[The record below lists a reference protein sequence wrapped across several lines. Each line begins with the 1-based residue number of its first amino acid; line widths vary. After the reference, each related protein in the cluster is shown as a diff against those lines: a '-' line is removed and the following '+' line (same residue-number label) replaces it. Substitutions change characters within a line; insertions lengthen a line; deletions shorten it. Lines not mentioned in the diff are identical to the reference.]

1 MMEED
6 ELIMTVEDTDEMT
19 EDEDKQETDR
29 ECEAEVSTAIRKL
42 LDLYHTFI
50 G

>member
-1 MMEED
+1 MMEEV
-6 ELIMTVEDTDEMT
+6 EPIMTVEDTNEMT
-19 EDEDKQETDR
+19 EDEHKQETDKK
-29 ECEAEVSTAIRKL
+29 CEAEVSTAIRKL